1 MRRLSANDDR
11 MTRIVRGGPSAPQ
24 GRRAGPRRS
33 RRTPAILCAAIV
45 GTLGCL
51 AAVTIVLANS
61 GWFDR
66 QLVALNASII
76 DVSSEWGFN
85 VRRVLADGRDETSS
99 GQILRAIDV
108 RIGQPILSVDLKA
121 ARERLEELPWVEQA
135 TIERR
140 LPDTLYVRLRE
151 SEPLALW
158 QKQQRFF
165 LVSRTGRVIDEP
177 RIARFANLLV
187 IVGPD
192 APAHV
197 GELLELMSSQPALG
211 QHVVA
216 AVRVGGRRWN
226 LRLDNGI
233 DVKLPEADGVAAW
246 RELARLDRE
255 QGILARDLSV
265 IDMRVPDRLIV
276 RLAPGAGVGE
286 VEPGDDT

>member
-1 MRRLSANDDR
+1 
-11 MTRIVRGGPSAPQ
+11 
-24 GRRAGPRRS
+24 
-33 RRTPAILCAAIV
+33 
-45 GTLGCL
+45 
-51 AAVTIVLANS
+51 
-61 GWFDR
+61 
-66 QLVALNASII
+66 
-76 DVSSEWGFN
+76 
-85 VRRVLADGRDETSS
+85 VLADGRDETSS